1 MNKKKRS
8 IAIGADH
15 RGYAM
20 KEFLKKHTEFDGA
33 HIDWHDVGA
42 VDDQRSD
49 YPTYAIRAVAAMREK
64 AIDSAILICG
74 SGIGMAIT
82 ANRYPG
88 IYAGV
93 VWNADIAAIAKE
105 HDHVNV
111 LVFPSDYVN
120 NEEALKMVQAWLKAE
135 KKDGRYEKRLEMIEE
150 IVI

>member
-15 RGYAM
+15 RGYSM
-20 KEFLKKHTEFDGA
+20 KEFLKKHKEFDTTTVE
-33 HIDWHDVGA
+33 WQDVGA

-49 YPTYAIRAVAAMREK
+49 YPKYAIRAVAAMREK
-64 AIDSAILICG
+64 AADSAVLICG

-111 LVFPSDYVN
+111 LVFPSDYVS
-120 NEEALKMVQAWLKAE
+120 NEDALRMLQAWLVAQ

>member
-1 MNKKKRS
+1 MTKKKRS

-20 KEFLKKHTEFDGA
+20 KEFLKKHTEFDTTT
-33 HIDWHDVGA
+33 IEWHDVGA
-42 VDDQRSD
+42 LDDERSD
-49 YPTYAIRAVAAMREK
+49 YPTYGMRAVAAMHK
-64 AIDSAILICG
+64 KVSDSAVLICG

-111 LVFPSDYVN
+111 LVFPSDYVS
-120 NEEALKMVQAWLKAE
+120 NEDALKMLQAWLVAK
-135 KKDGRYEKRLEMIEE
+135 KKDGRYEKRLAMIEE